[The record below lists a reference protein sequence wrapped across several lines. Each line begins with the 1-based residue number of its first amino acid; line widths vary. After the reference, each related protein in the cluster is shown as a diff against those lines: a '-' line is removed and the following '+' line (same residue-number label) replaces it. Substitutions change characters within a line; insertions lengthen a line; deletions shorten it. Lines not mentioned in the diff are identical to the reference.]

1 MGLAER
7 FLPHYTAE
15 DYERWKGDW
24 ELIEGVPFALASP
37 TYEHQL
43 VAGRVFRLLSEALDD
58 CPECSAVYET
68 DWYVSEDT
76 VVRPDIM
83 VLCRKVRVKVHETPE
98 LIVEVVSKNTEK
110 MDERVK
116 FELYE
121 REGVPY
127 YMLVY
132 PELNKLKLYRLIE
145 GRYVAERTEG
155 ELSVNL
161 RDKCTLKL
169 EESAIWNP

>member
-7 FLPHYTAE
+7 FLPHYTVQ
-15 DYERWKGDW
+15 DYESWQGDW

-37 TYEHQL
+37 SYEHQL
-43 VAGRVFRLLSEALDD
+43 VAGKVFRHISQSLDG
-58 CPECSAVYET
+58 CPGCSVVYET

-83 VLCRKVRVKVHETPE
+83 VLCGEVREKVYITPE
-98 LIVEVVSKNTEK
+98 LIVEVVSESTEK

-127 YMLVY
+127 YLLVY
-132 PELNKLKLYRLIE
+132 PEIRRMKLYRLLE
-145 GRYVAERTEG
+145 GRYVAER
-155 ELSVNL
+155 ELRITL
-161 RDKCTLKL
+161 RDRCIITFN
-169 EESAIWNP
+169 ESIIS

>member
-7 FLPHYTAE
+7 YLPHYTVH
-15 DYERWKGDW
+15 DYESWQGDW

-37 TYEHQL
+37 SYEHQL
-43 VAGRVFRLLSEALDD
+43 IAGKVFRHISEVLDSCPD
-58 CPECSAVYET
+58 CSVVYET

-83 VLCRKVRVKVHETPE
+83 VLCKKVEKKVYETPD
-98 LIVEVVSKNTEK
+98 LVVEVVSQNTEK

-127 YMLVY
+127 YLLVY
-132 PELNKLKLYRLIE
+132 PEIKKVKLYSLADR
-145 GRYVAERTEG
+145 RYVAKRDLKVTLVER
-155 ELSVNL
+155 
-161 RDKCTLKL
+161 CTLTL
-169 EESAIWNP
+169 REEIIF

>member
-7 FLPHYTAE
+7 FLPHYTVQ
-15 DYERWKGDW
+15 DYESWQGDW

-37 TYEHQL
+37 SYEHQL
-43 VAGRVFRLLSEALDD
+43 IAGKVFRHISEALDS
-58 CPECSAVYET
+58 CPECSVVYET

-83 VLCRKVRVKVHETPE
+83 VLCKKVEKKVYETPD
-98 LIVEVVSKNTEK
+98 LIVEVVSQNTEK

-121 REGVPY
+121 REGVPHY
-127 YMLVY
+127 LLVY
-132 PELNKLKLYRLIE
+132 PEIRKVKLYNLAD
-145 GRYVAERTEG
+145 GRYVAKRDLEIKIGER
-155 ELSVNL
+155 
-161 RDKCTLKL
+161 CTLTL
-169 EESAIWNP
+169 REDFIF

>member
-7 FLPHYTAE
+7 FLPHYTVH
-15 DYERWKGDW
+15 DYESWQGDW

-37 TYEHQL
+37 SYEHQL
-43 VAGRVFRLLSEALDD
+43 IAGKVFRHISEALDSCPD
-58 CPECSAVYET
+58 CSVVYET

-83 VLCRKVRVKVHETPE
+83 VLCKKVEKKVYETPD
-98 LIVEVVSKNTEK
+98 LIVEVVSENTEK

-127 YMLVY
+127 YLLVY
-132 PELNKLKLYRLIE
+132 PEIKKVKLYSLAD
-145 GRYVAERTEG
+145 GRYVARRDLEIRIGER
-155 ELSVNL
+155 
-161 RDKCTLKL
+161 CTLTVR
-169 EESAIWNP
+169 EDSIF